1 MCKVLGL
8 RDFLWQVL
16 FVIEGILKLKEI
28 EKSINKKL
36 VWITGLSGSGKST
49 IAKSLTALLKKKGVK
64 VILLDG
70 DEIRN
75 ILVPMR
81 EQEQSYTKNE
91 RIKLAIQYSKLGNLL
106 VKQGFMVII
115 ATISLFKEVHIWNR
129 KNIKGY
135 FEVYLKVSL
144 EELQRRDPKK
154 IYSRFNAGELKN
166 VAGLDLDIDEPRSP
180 DWVVS
185 CQLNKKVP
193 DIALELMNK
202 LYSR

>member
-1 MCKVLGL
+1 M
-8 RDFLWQVL
+8 
-16 FVIEGILKLKEI
+16 E
-28 EKSINKKL
+28 S
-36 VWITGLSGSGKST
+36 LS
-49 IAKSLTALLKKKGVK
+49 ALLKKKGLK

-75 ILVPMR
+75 ILVPIR

>member
-1 MCKVLGL
+1 MLSL
-8 RDFLWQVL
+8 RNFLWQVL
-16 FVIEGILKLKEI
+16 FVFEGISKLKEI

-49 IAKSLTALLKKKGVK
+49 IAESLTALLKKKGMK

-75 ILVPMR
+75 ILVPIR

-135 FEVYLKVSL
+135 FEVYLKVPL

-180 DWVVS
+180 DWVVN
-185 CQLNKKVP
+185 CQLNKNVP

>member
-1 MCKVLGL
+1 VLSL
-8 RDFLWQVL
+8 RNFLWQVL
-16 FVIEGILKLKEI
+16 FVFEGISKLKEI

-49 IAKSLTALLKKKGVK
+49 IAESLTALLKKKGMK

-75 ILVPMR
+75 ILVPIR

-135 FEVYLKVSL
+135 
-144 EELQRRDPKK
+144 
-154 IYSRFNAGELKN
+154 
-166 VAGLDLDIDEPRSP
+166 
-180 DWVVS
+180 
-185 CQLNKKVP
+185 
-193 DIALELMNK
+193 
-202 LYSR
+202 

>member
-1 MCKVLGL
+1 MLSL
-8 RDFLWQVL
+8 RNFLWQVL
-16 FVIEGILKLKEI
+16 FVFEGISKLKEI

-49 IAKSLTALLKKKGVK
+49 IAESLTALLKKKGMK

-75 ILVPMR
+75 ILVPIR

-135 FEVYLKVSL
+135 FEVYLKVPL

>member
-1 MCKVLGL
+1 MLSLK
-8 RDFLWQVL
+8 DFLWQVL
-16 FVIEGILKLKEI
+16 FVFEGISKLKEI

-49 IAKSLTALLKKKGVK
+49 IAESLTALLKKKGVK

-75 ILVPMR
+75 ILVPIR
-81 EQEQSYTKNE
+81 ETEQSYTKNE

-144 EELQRRDPKK
+144 EELERRDPKK

>member
-1 MCKVLGL
+1 MLSLK
-8 RDFLWQVL
+8 DFLWQVL
-16 FVIEGILKLKEI
+16 FVFEGISKLKEI

-49 IAKSLTALLKKKGVK
+49 IAESLTALLKKKGVK

-75 ILVPMR
+75 ILVPIR
-81 EQEQSYTKNE
+81 ETEQSYTKNE

-135 FEVYLKVSL
+135 FEVYLKVPL

>member
-1 MCKVLGL
+1 MCKVLSL
-8 RDFLWQVL
+8 RNFLWQVL
-16 FVIEGILKLKEI
+16 FVFEGISKLKEI

-49 IAKSLTALLKKKGVK
+49 IAESLTALLKKKGMK

-75 ILVPMR
+75 ILVPIR

-135 FEVYLKVSL
+135 FEVYLKVPL

>member
-1 MCKVLGL
+1 MLGL

-166 VAGLDLDIDEPRSP
+166 VAGLDLDIDEPQFP

-185 CQLNKKVP
+185 CQLDKKGP

>member
-1 MCKVLGL
+1 MHSL
-8 RDFLWQVL
+8 RNFLWQVL
-16 FVIEGILKLKEI
+16 FVFEGISKLKEI

-49 IAKSLTALLKKKGVK
+49 IAESLTALLKKKGMK

-75 ILVPMR
+75 ILVPIR

-144 EELQRRDPKK
+144 EELERRDPKK

>member
-1 MCKVLGL
+1 MLSL
-8 RDFLWQVL
+8 RNFLWQVL
-16 FVIEGILKLKEI
+16 FVFEGISKLKEI

-49 IAKSLTALLKKKGVK
+49 IAQSLTALLKKKGMK

-75 ILVPMR
+75 ILVPIR

-135 FEVYLKVSL
+135 FEVYLKVPL

>member
-1 MCKVLGL
+1 MCKVLSL
-8 RDFLWQVL
+8 RNFLWQVL
-16 FVIEGILKLKEI
+16 FVFEGISKLKEI

-49 IAKSLTALLKKKGVK
+49 IAESLTALLKKKGMK

-75 ILVPMR
+75 ILVPIR

-180 DWVVS
+180 DWVVN

>member
-1 MCKVLGL
+1 MLSL
-8 RDFLWQVL
+8 RNFLWQVL
-16 FVIEGILKLKEI
+16 FVFEGISKLKEI

-49 IAKSLTALLKKKGVK
+49 IAESLTALLKKKGMK

-75 ILVPMR
+75 ILVPIR